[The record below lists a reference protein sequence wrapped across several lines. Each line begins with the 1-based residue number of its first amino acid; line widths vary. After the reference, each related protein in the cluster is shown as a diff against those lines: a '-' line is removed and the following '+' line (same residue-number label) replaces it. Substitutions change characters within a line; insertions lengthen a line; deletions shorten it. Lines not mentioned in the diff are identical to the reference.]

1 MADRP
6 AALSA
11 WHDVVST
18 KDAGRLDALL
28 ADDVVFRSPA
38 IFRPQ
43 EGKALTTAYLTAA
56 LTVLGPT
63 LRYIGEWFDDS
74 SAVLEFEAELDQTI
88 VHGVDMLQW
97 NPDARLIRF
106 TVMVRPMR
114 GLQELMPRMA
124 EQLAALGYPPR

>member
-1 MADRP
+1 MSDRP
-6 AALSA
+6 AALRA
-11 WHDVVST
+11 WHDVAMT
-18 KDAGRLDALL
+18 KEAGRLDALL

-38 IFRPQ
+38 VFKPQ
-43 EGKALTTAYLTAA
+43 EGKALTIAYLTAA

-63 LRYIGEWFDDS
+63 LRYIGEWFDDR
-74 SAVLEFEAELDQTI
+74 SAVLEFEADLDGTL

-97 NPDARLIRF
+97 NSEDRLTRF

-124 EQLAALGYPPR
+124 EQLAALL